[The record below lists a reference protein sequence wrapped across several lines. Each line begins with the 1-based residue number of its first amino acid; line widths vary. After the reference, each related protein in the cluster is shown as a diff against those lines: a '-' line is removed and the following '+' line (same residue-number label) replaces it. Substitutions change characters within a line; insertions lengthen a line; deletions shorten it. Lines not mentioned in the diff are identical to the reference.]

1 MARTALTPLS
11 EREENGQPIDFD
23 NLRTVLFAV
32 HIAVIAYVMLGWLM
46 PSRFLLY
53 FYTLLLPM
61 IAMQWLLNGGCSI
74 VNNIENLV
82 RIGQWNDP
90 QNEFEGAF
98 FKTFLER
105 ADIRASQ
112 AQITTALCSLMLIF
126 WVCAICRMMLIVS
139 SA

>member
-1 MARTALTPLS
+1 MVRTGSTHLS
-11 EREENGQPIDFD
+11 EREQNSQPIEFD
-23 NLRTVLFAV
+23 NLRTTLFAV
-32 HIAVIAYVMLGWLM
+32 HLAIIAYVMLGWLI

-82 RIGQWNDP
+82 RIGQWSDP

-98 FKTFLER
+98 FKTFLDG
-105 ADIRASQ
+105 AGIRASQ